1 MNLKRSLL
9 APALAL
15 ASLPALAD
23 TESYSAKY
31 EAHLRPEAGI
41 IEMQLTLSGDK
52 LPSRIELDIDPK
64 RHKGFKASD
73 PIDIEG
79 ERVTWRPR
87 GRSSWLRYQ
96 FVVNHQRSAGRYD
109 SLMNEDWALFRG
121 DKLVPAASVRARK
134 GLESRAVLE
143 FTLPDDW
150 SIVTAYA
157 GPEKRFEFDDPTRR
171 FDRPKGWILAGKI
184 SSRSER
190 VRDLIVVVAAPVGN
204 GTRRQDTLAF
214 LRWTLPPLQEVFS
227 TLTGRLLVVSG
238 PDPLW
243 RGGLSGPSS
252 IFLHADRPLISE
264 NRTST
269 LLHEIVHVAM
279 GIRSDEESDWIV
291 EGLAEFYSI
300 EALRRSGTISQR
312 RYDEAIDRL
321 MRWGRRSR
329 TLFTDDSGGATT
341 ARAVIVLKAVDA
353 EIRRLTGNKASL
365 DDVARRL
372 AKERGEV
379 SLERLQKAAENVAG
393 RPLDSLKRQRLL
405 EPIPV
410 PER

>member
-1 MNLKRSLL
+1 MNVKRSLL

-15 ASLPALAD
+15 LCAPSLAD
-23 TESYSAKY
+23 TEFYSAKY
-31 EAHLRPEAGI
+31 EARLDPEAGI
-41 IEMQLTLSGDK
+41 IEMQLTLSGEK

-64 RHKGFKASD
+64 RHKEFRASD
-73 PIDIEG
+73 PFDVEG

-87 GRSSWLRYQ
+87 GHSSWLRYQ
-96 FVVNHQRSAGRYD
+96 FVVNHRRSSGGYD

-121 DKLVPAASVRARK
+121 DKLVPSVKVRAPK
-134 GLESRAVLE
+134 GLASRAELQ
-143 FTLPDDW
+143 FTLPEDW

-171 FDRPKGWILAGKI
+171 FDRPKGWMLAGKI

-190 VRDLIVVVAAPVGN
+190 VRDLTVVVAAPVGN
-204 GTRRQDTLAF
+204 RTRRQDTLAF
-214 LRWTLPPLQEVFS
+214 LRWTLPPLQDVFP
-227 TLTGRLLVVSG
+227 TLAGRLLVVSG

-291 EGLAEFYSI
+291 EGLAELYSI
-300 EALRRSGTISQR
+300 EALRRSGTISER

-321 MRWGRRSR
+321 ERWGRRSR

-341 ARAVIVLKAVDA
+341 ARAVIALKAVDA
-353 EIRRLTGNKASL
+353 EIRRVTNGKASL
-365 DDVARRL
+365 DEVARSL
-372 AKERGEV
+372 AQERGEV
-379 SLERLQKAAENVAG
+379 SLERLQKAAEKVAG
-393 RPLDSLKRQRLL
+393 RPLDSLRRERLL
-405 EPIPV
+405 EPIPAR
-410 PER
+410 ER